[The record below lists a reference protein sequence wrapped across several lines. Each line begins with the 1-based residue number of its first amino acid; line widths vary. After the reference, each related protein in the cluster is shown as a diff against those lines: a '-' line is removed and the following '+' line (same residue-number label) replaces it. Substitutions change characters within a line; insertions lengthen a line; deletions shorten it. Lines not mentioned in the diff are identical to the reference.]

1 MGGKDKEGV
10 YYSAKDWYRKYGVG
24 YPFKS
29 LDNDPDIKKVQ
40 QDAGYDLEV
49 RSHQYQHAHA
59 RENIKAP
66 WYLEWDRFTQQQIQ
80 TVLLKKMAPRDAL
93 DASAKKA
100 RDLKKQWS

>member
-1 MGGKDKEGV
+1 
-10 YYSAKDWYRKYGVG
+10 VG

-40 QDAGYDLEV
+40 QDAGYDLAV
-49 RSHQYQHAHA
+49 RSHQYQNAHA

-80 TVLLKKMAPRDAL
+80 TVLLKKIAPRDAL
-93 DASAKKA
+93 EASAKKA